1 MYEGAEYFEDTVDPT
16 LLPDHLAKRLRGA
29 RAREIAVEGN
39 RIFFKAGV
47 FRMVSNWNPLVA
59 FGFGELTVDS
69 VTHQVHYRLS
79 LRQLVVM
86 GSIALG
92 LMTMIILASRNWQSI
107 LFMPLMWAWVV
118 GGNFAFGVLSFQRF
132 IRRAVESAPPK
143 AVAMKKN

>member
-16 LLPDHLAKRLRGA
+16 LLPNHLAERLRGVDA
-29 RAREIAVEGN
+29 RKVVVEGN

-69 VTHQVHYRLS
+69 VARQVHYRLS
-79 LRQLVVM
+79 VRQLVVT
-86 GSIALG
+86 GSIAVG
-92 LMTMIILASRNWQSI
+92 LMTMVILASRNVQLI
-107 LFMPLMWAWVV
+107 LFIPLMWAWIV
-118 GGNFAFGVLSFQRF
+118 GGNLAFGLLSFQRF
-132 IRRAVESAPPK
+132 IRRAVESTPSK